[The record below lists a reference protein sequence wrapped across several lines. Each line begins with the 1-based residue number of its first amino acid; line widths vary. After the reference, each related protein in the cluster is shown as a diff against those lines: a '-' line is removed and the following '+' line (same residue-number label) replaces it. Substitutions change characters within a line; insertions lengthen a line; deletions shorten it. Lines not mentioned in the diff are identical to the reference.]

1 MANIKSSGKKKIS
14 KAEQLKLQKEEE
26 ERRLK
31 EEGTVRLIY
40 MVYDGRNN
48 LF

>member
-1 MANIKSSGKKKIS
+1 SSGKKKVS
-14 KAEQLKLQKEEE
+14 KAEQLRLQKEEE

-31 EEGTVRLIY
+31 EEGTVHFIY
-40 MVYDGRNN
+40 REYGGTNH